1 MDDQKPPK
9 RNHPAKPESAQARLR
24 KERAA
29 EALKQNLLKRKAQT
43 RARDRDAAKEP

>member
-1 MDDQKPPK
+1 MDDKKPPK
-9 RNHPAKPESAQARLR
+9 RDRPSKPESAQARRR

-43 RARDRDAAKEP
+43 RARSRDAAKEP

>member
-1 MDDQKPPK
+1 MDDKKPSQ
-9 RNHPAKPESAQARLR
+9 RNRPSRPENAQARLR

-43 RARDRDAAKEP
+43 RARSQDAAKGP

>member
-1 MDDQKPPK
+1 MDDEKPPNRK
-9 RNHPAKPESAQARLR
+9 HPSKPESAQARLR

-43 RARDRDAAKEP
+43 RARGRDAAKGP